1 MNAVLDKNVQ
11 RKVKSLKVRCSDYME
26 GCEWVG
32 ELKDLHNHLDPAIGG
47 CGTTCPFGEDDVCI
61 ATEVVLGSAGQEGGL
76 AGEQTRGLT
85 SVM

>member
-1 MNAVLDKNVQ
+1 MGKLHVLLLV
-11 RKVKSLKVRCSDYME
+11 VVV
-26 GCEWVG
+26 VG
-32 ELKDLHNHLDPAIGG
+32 EEETGV
-47 CGTTCPFGEDDVCI
+47 EDDVCI